1 MIFALS
7 SLGLHATIP
16 DKRTNP
22 MKPTKN
28 TAATAAEHSSEGAL
42 RKYAL
47 SPQRLALLAR
57 KAGFPS
63 DTEEDWATVETD
75 AGTVQLEY
83 SDIFQTLWLRT
94 WIGAEITTHSEDL
107 LLVVGRM
114 NGRTIGTRFSLLED
128 DTETI
133 ECQLFHLCEGSG
145 MNAITLARLI
155 HRLVCDVQAAV
166 LMMSEF
172 ISAGDSA
179 MRKLRIDLK

>member
-1 MIFALS
+1 MRI
-7 SLGLHATIP
+7 
-16 DKRTNP
+16 NP
-22 MKPTKN
+22 MKPTN
-28 TAATAAEHSSEGAL
+28 STATAVEGALSEDAL
-42 RKYAL
+42 RKYTL
-47 SPQRLALLAR
+47 SPQRLAKLAR

-63 DTEEDWATVETD
+63 DTEEDWVTVETD
-75 AGTVQLEY
+75 AGTVHLEH

-94 WIGAEITTHSEDL
+94 WIGTERTTHPDDL
-107 LLVVGRM
+107 LLIVGRM

-128 DTETI
+128 DPETI

-166 LMMSEF
+166 FMMSEF

>member
-1 MIFALS
+1 MKQTKTT
-7 SLGLHATIP
+7 AT
-16 DKRTNP
+16 
-22 MKPTKN
+22 
-28 TAATAAEHSSEGAL
+28 TAAEHGSEDAL

-47 SPQRLALLAR
+47 SPQRLTLLAR

-63 DTEEDWATVETD
+63 DTEEDRVTVETD

-94 WIGAEITTHSEDL
+94 WIGAETAIHSEDL

-114 NGRTIGTRFSLLED
+114 NGKTIGTRFSLLED
-128 DTETI
+128 DPETI

-166 LMMSEF
+166 LMMSDF
-172 ISAGDSA
+172 INAGDSQ
-179 MRKLRIDLK
+179 MRKLRIDLS

>member
-1 MIFALS
+1 
-7 SLGLHATIP
+7 
-16 DKRTNP
+16 
-22 MKPTKN
+22 MKPKQK
-28 TAATAAEHSSEGAL
+28 TATTAAEYRSEDAL
-42 RKYAL
+42 RKYTL
-47 SPQRLALLAR
+47 NPKRLALLAR

-63 DTEEDWATVETD
+63 DPEEDWVTVETD
-75 AGTVQLEY
+75 AGTLHLEH

-94 WIGAEITTHSEDL
+94 WIGTERITDPDDL

-128 DTETI
+128 DPETI

-155 HRLVCDVQAAV
+155 HRLVCDVQAAE

-179 MRKLRIDLK
+179 ARKLRID